1 MSVLALVWGI
11 LAFVGFCVGL
21 LPCVGALNWIN
32 IPFAVIGVVISIVGM
47 SKASQSGEPKG
58 QAIAGLILSLIA
70 VVVGLGRLIMGGGV
84 L

>member
-11 LAFVGFCVGL
+11 LAFIGFCFGF
-21 LPCVGALNWIN
+21 LPCLGAWNWVN
-32 IPFAVIGVVISIVGM
+32 IPFAVIGVVISIVAM
-47 SKASQSGEPKG
+47 SKASQSGEPKN

-70 VVVGLGRLIMGGGV
+70 VIVGLGRLIMGGGV